1 MKLEDKIV
9 CLDRLGKWILTFDDS
24 LQAAIAQTYI
34 HNKWFTKENTRRALE
49 GIANQFLT
57 KEKLTNWLEKE
68 QLIDVTEGKK
78 KIGLILAGNI
88 PCVGFHDWLCVLV
101 SGHEALVKLS
111 DKDKFLLPILNKYL
125 NDIGFDTQTKF
136 VERLNDMEAV
146 IATGSNNTARYFES
160 YFGKYPNIIRKN
172 RNAIAILDGSETEQ
186 ELISLGEDV
195 FTFFGLGCR
204 STSKLYLPKGY
215 DFEPLLN
222 AFKVF
227 DEFIHHNKYKN
238 NFDFNYTLM
247 IMNKIKH
254 TSAGLILLVEDDSLT
269 SRIATLHYEYYDDLK
284 KLQASIIGQ
293 KENIQCIGSKMNLPE
308 LEVIELGQAQ
318 RPSLSDYADGVN
330 TLAFLKSL

>member
-1 MKLEDKIV
+1 M
-9 CLDRLGKWILTFDDS
+9 
-24 LQAAIAQTYI
+24 
-34 HNKWFTKENTRRALE
+34 
-49 GIANQFLT
+49 
-57 KEKLTNWLEKE
+57 
-68 QLIDVTEGKK
+68 
-78 KIGLILAGNI
+78 
-88 PCVGFHDWLCVLV
+88 
-101 SGHEALVKLS
+101 
-111 DKDKFLLPILNKYL
+111 
-125 NDIGFDTQTKF
+125 
-136 VERLNDMEAV
+136 
-146 IATGSNNTARYFES
+146 
-160 YFGKYPNIIRKN
+160 
-172 RNAIAILDGSETEQ
+172 
-186 ELISLGEDV
+186 
-195 FTFFGLGCR
+195 
-204 STSKLYLPKGY
+204 PKGY